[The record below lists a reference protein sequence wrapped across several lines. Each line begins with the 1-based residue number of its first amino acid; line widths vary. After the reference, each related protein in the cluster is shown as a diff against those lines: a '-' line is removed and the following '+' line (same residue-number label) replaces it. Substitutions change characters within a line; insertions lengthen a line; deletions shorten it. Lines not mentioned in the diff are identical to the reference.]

1 MIETSSVLP
10 RESFKIFGKCSETI
24 VWRSDNFGKSRVR
37 LHIKLNT
44 RREIPYL
51 RAQMYYPLH
60 MLSKART
67 NLYTWASKN
76 FLFEFQHQFYKKN
89 TRIQKSKVRFSSIEI
104 QFDKVRLTMD
114 KTTYL
119 FIEKERKEEYNNN
132 LKLIS
137 WTFKR
142 GAKRL
147 NKGKT
152 DWRTA
157 IGHWSVHNR
166 ARDRLKCGNSS
177 EGSIINNLT
186 EEALLLW
193 YLSFY
198 WHRFHDNRFAFSR
211 LRKGQR

>member
-1 MIETSSVLP
+1 MLCDLKNRKS
-10 RESFKIFGKCSETI
+10 KCYTE
-24 VWRSDNFGKSRVR
+24 
-37 LHIKLNT
+37 NT
-44 RREIPYL
+44 RALE
-51 RAQMYYPLH
+51 
-60 MLSKART
+60 
-67 NLYTWASKN
+67 NLFVSTPIFKRNSGVSES
-76 FLFEFQHQFYKKN
+76 LFERN
-89 TRIQKSKVRFSSIEI
+89 QKFNLALFSSYFACVRFGSIAELNQTHFLDWVRFSSIEI

-119 FIEKERKEEYNNN
+119 FIAKERKEEYNNN